1 MSEEASIIE
10 ELRKENALLR
20 EKLALKDEQITLL
33 RQENALL
40 KQKVDL
46 LVRRIFGGSSEVL
59 SPDQLELL
67 LGGSLPGTPLGKGD
81 ASLEEEADL
90 RREKVI
96 SKRRNLR
103 ERWPSDLPVIEEVL
117 DPEEVKAAP
126 GAWRYIGAEVSEQL
140 DYTPAKFLRSR
151 LIRNKYVSRKDLDLA
166 PVVALLPPSLQ
177 ERCIAAPGLLAAI
190 IVGKY
195 CDHLPLYRQESIFF
209 SRHGVSLPRQSMA
222 RWMGLCADWL
232 RPIYDAMAKEILS
245 GGYVQVD
252 ETPVSYLSPGHG
264 QTKLGYL
271 WTTCRPR
278 GDVFFRWEVSRAAE
292 CLKNIIPVDFTGTIQ
307 CDAYGAYPSF
317 AKGSSITLAGCWA
330 HARRKF
336 YEAKEQAPRQAGFIL
351 RQIGH
356 LYKIEERLR
365 NAKAGPR
372 LREAVRSSQSMTIYQ
387 RIERTLALLKKSGR
401 YLPRSSMGK
410 AIDYALSNLS
420 LLGVYLG
427 DGRVEIDNNLV
438 ENSIR
443 PTAIGKKNWL
453 FFGDAEAG
461 QRSAILYTI
470 IESCRRRGINPYEY
484 LRDVLTRLPHST
496 NWNVGELTP
505 ENWEKAR
512 KGEKVALLAA

>member
-1 MSEEASIIE
+1 MRIEILDDANEDLIDGFHFYEEQS
-10 ELRKENALLR
+10 LGL
-20 EKLALKDEQITLL
+20 
-33 RQENALL
+33 
-40 KQKVDL
+40 
-46 LVRRIFGGSSEVL
+46 GSYFLDSL
-59 SPDQLELL
+59 FSDIDSLL
-67 LGGSLPGTPLGKGD
+67 LYAGIH
-81 ASLEEEADL
+81 
-90 RREKVI
+90 R
-96 SKRRNLR
+96 
-103 ERWPSDLPVIEEVL
+103 
-117 DPEEVKAAP
+117 
-126 GAWRYIGAEVSEQL
+126 
-140 DYTPAKFLRSR
+140 
-151 LIRNKYVSRKDLDLA
+151 
-166 PVVALLPPSLQ
+166 VVYDSY
-177 ERCIAAPGLLAAI
+177 RC
-190 IVGKY
+190 V
-195 CDHLPLYRQESIFF
+195 
-209 SRHGVSLPRQSMA
+209 
-222 RWMGLCADWL
+222 
-232 RPIYDAMAKEILS
+232 
-245 GGYVQVD
+245 
-252 ETPVSYLSPGHG
+252 
-264 QTKLGYL
+264 
-271 WTTCRPR
+271 
-278 GDVFFRWEVSRAAE
+278 
-292 CLKNIIPVDFTGTIQ
+292 
-307 CDAYGAYPSF
+307 AYGAYPSF

-351 RQIGH
+351 RQIGQ
-356 LYKIEERLR
+356 LYKIEARLK

-372 LREAVRSSQSMTIYQ
+372 LREAVRSSQSMTIYR

-410 AIDYALSNLS
+410 AIDYALGNFP

-484 LRDVLTRLPHST
+484 LRDVLTRLPHAT